1 MSSEIGSK
9 VSENRDASESEWETD
24 EEELVHVELSGIF
37 QDDILRKPEVITKCV
52 GLDSQEPIVQLG
64 NQVFA
69 GKYTEVVGTSVF
81 FQVEDVTEEDEVD
94 PVFGKPSDQKL
105 NYLCKS
111 GKKLVLKRV
120 FLNKKQTSK
129 PAATETPSGE
139 EKDSNDK

>member
-1 MSSEIGSK
+1 MSSEVGSK

-37 QDDILRKPEVITKCV
+37 QDDILRKPEVITKFV

-120 FLNKKQTSK
+120 FLNKKQKQNSSK
-129 PAATETPSGE
+129 PAAAETAD
-139 EKDSNDK
+139 KDKTDK